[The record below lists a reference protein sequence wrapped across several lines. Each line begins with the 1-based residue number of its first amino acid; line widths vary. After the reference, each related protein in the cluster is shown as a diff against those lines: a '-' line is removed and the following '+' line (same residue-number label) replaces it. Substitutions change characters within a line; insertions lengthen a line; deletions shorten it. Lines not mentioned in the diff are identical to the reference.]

1 MNIQNLYRLHLAEHI
16 AAGDVTPMMVFPIG
30 TFHSAK
36 YPDLE
41 FTEELANELI
51 ANFEAGILGR
61 EPVVDSSG
69 RHDVSAPA
77 AGWVKRVYL
86 ASYEEGDVTGMALWA
101 DVKWTS
107 LGAQLLSDDEYKYGS
122 VEIGM
127 VVMNVSGDEVPNV
140 LRSLTLCNTPV
151 LSIMP
156 SVKDAKAAQ
165 TLAVV
170 ATLSEYDF
178 VDNDPNVGGGV
189 DRDKIPAAD
198 FAGPNRS
205 FPIVTPQDVAD
216 AARSL
221 GRAKGPTGPIKAKII
236 SIAKRKGA
244 AFVAKLPE
252 AWKMAEVEL
261 EGNPED
267 DDDDQKP
274 SDTTPWDGL
283 LAMVNALPAHAKLAL
298 KGQKGNTAIHAG
310 IAKLCKDVQD
320 FCDGLKTSESTDPA
334 TRGAGRLE
342 PDSLEPKPAKGAH
355 DASHD
360 SDGPIAPKGADHMNT
375 DTLKK
380 LNLAEDATDEVILA
394 EVVKLIDRAEAAE
407 AKTAEAEK
415 EVRKVD
421 AEAKLAEAIKDAHV
435 LPAEKDALMALSES
449 APDVFAATLEAR
461 KTVKLVDVTEHGNS
475 GHEGKK
481 EMDEGGTIADP
492 PKALADAIS
501 GWMAEHNESGL
512 KGQEKARK
520 ALHVSNPQLFTD
532 YAAYLSEQHIGGMSP
547 TGSDV

>member
-1 MNIQNLYRLHLAEHI
+1 MPLMQCTLEGKKGWKYGDSGHCYTYSDDASEKVAKKQAIKQAIAIGGGKVPPEGLTETNIQDLYRLHLGEHI
-16 AAGDVTPMMVFPIG
+16 AAGDTTPMMVFPIG

-41 FTEELANELI
+41 FTEDLANELI

-101 DVKWTS
+101 DVKWTA

-127 VVMNVSGDEVPNV
+127 VVMNQSGAEVPNV

-156 SVKDAKAAQ
+156 AVKDAKAAQ
-165 TLAVV
+165 TMAVV
-170 ATLSEYDF
+170 ATLSEY
-178 VDNDPNVGGGV
+178 
-189 DRDKIPAAD
+189 
-198 FAGPNRS
+198 S
-205 FPIVTPQDVAD
+205 
-216 AARSL
+216 
-221 GRAKGPTGPIKAKII
+221 
-236 SIAKRKGA
+236 
-244 AFVAKLPE
+244 
-252 AWKMAEVEL
+252 L

-274 SDTTPWDGL
+274 SDATPWDGL

-342 PDSLEPKPAKGAH
+342 PDSPGVRPVKGTH
-355 DASHD
+355 DASHED
-360 SDGPIAPKGADHMNT
+360 DGPIAPKGADHMNT

-380 LNLAEDATDEVILA
+380 LNLTEDATDEVILA

-415 EVRKVD
+415 ATRRVES
-421 AEAKLAEAIKDAHV
+421 EAKLAEAIKDTHV
-435 LPAEKDALMALSES
+435 LPAEKDALMALAEASPE
-449 APDVFAATLEAR
+449 AFEATLEAR
-461 KTVKLVDVTEHGNS
+461 KTVKLVDVTEHGNA

-481 EMDEGGTIADP
+481 EMAEGGVTADP
-492 PKALADAIS
+492 PKAMADAIS
-501 GWMAEHNESGL
+501 TYMSVNHLKGL
-512 KGQEKARK
+512 KGQDEARA
-520 ALHVSNPQLFTD
+520 ALKISDPQLFSD